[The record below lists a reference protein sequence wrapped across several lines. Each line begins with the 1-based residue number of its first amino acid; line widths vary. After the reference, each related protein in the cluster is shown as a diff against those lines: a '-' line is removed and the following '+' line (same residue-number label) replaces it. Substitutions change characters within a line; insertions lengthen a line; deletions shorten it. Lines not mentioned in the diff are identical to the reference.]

1 MIDVAI
7 YGEAEKEIASLQ
19 HEVEIVTTRIKKAT
33 ALLLEI
39 RMIFDELKIQL
50 KELNQ
55 KRTELQTTI
64 DNMRRKASL
73 TDKELPQLK
82 DIDLTTKVGRVEC
95 QLILSKHLK
104 GLTLG
109 KDSVTVTLQ
118 NDTEITIP
126 TNPLPLNDGS
136 PIFEIADKRATGYLR
151 LSTVAIRGY
160 EAPFLCLNKCPSYSD
175 SQKTS

>member
-1 MIDVAI
+1 MIDNFLGMIDVVSD
-7 YGEAEKEIASLQ
+7 GETERRLAELQ
-19 HEVEIVTTRIKKAT
+19 HEVEIVTARIKKAT
-33 ALLLEI
+33 ALLLEMDDI
-39 RMIFDELKIQL
+39 DELKIQL

-82 DIDLTTKVGRVEC
+82 DIDLTTKAGRVEC

-109 KDSVTVTLQ
+109 KDSVIVTLQ

-126 TNPLPLNDGS
+126 TNPLPLNDGTS
-136 PIFEIADKRATGYLR
+136 IFEIADKELLDIDAFR
-151 LSTVAIRGY
+151 L
-160 EAPFLCLNKCPSYSD
+160 
-175 SQKTS
+175 